1 MGGNTPI
8 YPINS
13 VTKHCLDEINL
24 SFSQFKELNLQEE
37 SYIKGTLNSLYKLG
51 KMTNTSLIE
60 ASTIVNY
67 LKFVNCP
74 TYMINKIQA
83 WLFEL
88 NKRRTLTGYN
98 VDYSTEQ
105 SLDDLIEKL
114 KSKELNFTIIEY

>member
-1 MGGNTPI
+1 MESKRT
-8 YPINS
+8 INS
-13 VTKHCLDEINL
+13 ITKHCLDEINL
-24 SFSQFKELNLQEE
+24 SFSQFSELNQLEE
-37 SYIKGTLNSLYKLG
+37 SSIKGTLNSLYKLG

-67 LKFVNCP
+67 LKFVSCTP
-74 TYMINKIQA
+74 CMINNIQA

-88 NKRRTLTGYN
+88 NKRRILTGYN